1 MIIKL
6 GDQTKLLVMKLCLLK
21 HIKWREVMK
30 NIKKISL
37 IAMIIMGI
45 ISFSNLM
52 GLKVAGVSVIIG
64 AVFFFINKKIENQSD
79 VESGF
84 DMNSIKTNLQG
95 KGIWTWV
102 LLPLILDA
110 LSITIS
116 KVFLPEYISHVLAR
130 TESFVSFDKIVIMVL
145 QLAFLALGEEIAW
158 RAFFQKQLNKVL
170 STRYTILISSI
181 LFAIGHISSGNNT
194 IVIYDIFFVF
204 INSIL
209 YGVIFHKSNN
219 AKWKV

>member
-1 MIIKL
+1 ML
-6 GDQTKLLVMKLCLLK
+6 F
-21 HIKWREVMK
+21 RSSNEVMFIEAYK
-30 NIKKISL
+30 MEGSNEKYKKISL

-158 RAFFQKQLNKVL
+158 VLFFK
-170 STRYTILISSI
+170 
-181 LFAIGHISSGNNT
+181 
-194 IVIYDIFFVF
+194 
-204 INSIL
+204 NS
-209 YGVIFHKSNN
+209 
-219 AKWKV
+219 